1 MMNNADFW
9 ASVRA
14 IIAEGFT
21 PEGLLK
27 LDIYAEQ
34 FISGRL
40 VYQRFSPR
48 EQHGCAAGGE
58 ANVIASLLAGAED
71 CPDTN
76 VAETLSEFKRE
87 RQRTEQRE
95 PSSLLE
101 WPSRD
106 GRRQSQRGAKQEAA
120 IEQWAKAVGCWTEC
134 VDDSLH
140 SSFGEEIAEGGEAMV
155 YDHGSTLV
163 KSIGLDYFILPILA
177 LDRIALH
184 NAFFPETQLTVL
196 GFGRNQ
202 KGEFKIICEQP
213 FIGGSHVSDEEI
225 AEYMQRMGFELKNPR
240 NWTYATPDIY
250 LSDMHDENVIRSETG
265 AFCVGSFPGCAL
277 LSNGH

>member
-1 MMNNADFW
+1 MNNADFW

-27 LDIYAEQ
+27 LDSYAEK

-71 CPDTN
+71 CADTD
-76 VAETLSEFKRE
+76 VAETLSDFERE
-87 RQRTEQRE
+87 RQC
-95 PSSLLE
+95 
-101 WPSRD
+101 
-106 GRRQSQRGAKQEAA
+106 GAKQEAA
-120 IEQWAKAVGCWTEC
+120 IERWAKAVGCWTEC
-134 VDDSLH
+134 VDESLH
-140 SSFGEEIAEGGEAMV
+140 RYFGEEIAE
-155 YDHGSTLV
+155 
-163 KSIGLDYFILPILA
+163 F
-177 LDRIALH
+177 
-184 NAFFPETQLTVL
+184 
-196 GFGRNQ
+196 
-202 KGEFKIICEQP
+202 
-213 FIGGSHVSDEEI
+213 
-225 AEYMQRMGFELKNPR
+225 MQRMGFELKNSR

-265 AFCVGSFPGCAL
+265 AFCVVDCDIRINTPAL
-277 LSNGH
+277 RQGGTRILTKEVIIDSL